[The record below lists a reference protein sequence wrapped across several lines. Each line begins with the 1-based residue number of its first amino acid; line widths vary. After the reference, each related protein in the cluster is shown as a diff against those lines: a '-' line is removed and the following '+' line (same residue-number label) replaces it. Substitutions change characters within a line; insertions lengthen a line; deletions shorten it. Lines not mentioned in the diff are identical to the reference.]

1 MPKTNTNTFINII
14 KKALKNQKDSVKESE
29 WVQFLKDIETH
40 ILKEDNNG
48 IELIKAEIVYDDAA
62 SKNLQKQSL
71 ILEINVISKM
81 GQQIP
86 LVIKLSCHFSD
97 DKLLIKTAYKNQN
110 SSYAHQWR
118 AEDNYTYLLREID
131 FMSESHEAIKKQ
143 YNNYIDFVQHDI
155 DKLLDFAD
163 AH

>member
-1 MPKTNTNTFINII
+1 MPKTNTNTFINSI
-14 KKALKNQKDSVKESE
+14 KKTLKNQKGPVKESE
-29 WVQFLKDIETH
+29 WVQFLKDIEAH
-40 ILKEDNNG
+40 ISRKGNG
-48 IELIKAEIVYDDAA
+48 IEVINANIVYDDAA
-62 SKNLQKQSL
+62 GKNLQKQSL

-97 DKLLIKTAYKNQN
+97 GKLLIKTAYEEQN

-131 FMSESHEAIKKQ
+131 FMSESHEAMKKQ
-143 YNNYIDFVQHDI
+143 YNNYIDFIQHDI
-155 DKLLDFAD
+155 DKLLSFAD

>member
-14 KKALKNQKDSVKESE
+14 KKTLKNQKGLAKESE
-29 WVQFLKDIETH
+29 WVQFLKDIEAH
-40 ILKEDNNG
+40 ISQKGNG

-71 ILEINVISKM
+71 VLEINATSKI

-97 DKLLIKTAYKNQN
+97 GKLLIKTAYKNQN

-118 AEDNYTYLLREID
+118 AEGNHTYLLWQD
-131 FMSESHEAIKKQ
+131 FISESHD
-143 YNNYIDFVQHDI
+143 YIDFIQHDI

-163 AH
+163 VH